1 MDCKLNLIVPA
12 LVNVFGYYTFTGT
25 PTRYVWS
32 SDLILLLV
40 QRCNKS
46 NTTITD
52 CTYITYRVL
61 EVFSVYKR
69 HKGNFETRIKVT
81 PFQLHKLDSGPK
93 EEVTL
98 TRNEGL
104 QIYEQLRMIR
114 CLEVRATE
122 LYRAQFVR
130 GFCHLYLG
138 QEACCVGLRL
148 AMRPKDSIIT
158 AYRCHGWA
166 YVMGLTPHEV
176 LAEMTGRKTGAVRGK
191 GGSMHMFCPQFY
203 GGNAIIGA
211 HVPVGT
217 GIAFAYKYRGEDG
230 MCFACYGDGAA
241 NQGQVFEAY
250 NIAKLWDL
258 PIVFVCE
265 NNLYAMGTASNRSSA
280 NPRFYTRC
288 DYIPGIWVD
297 GMDVLAVREAGRFAV
312 EWCSSGKG
320 PLIYELHTYRYS
332 GHSVSDPGTAY
343 RTREEVKNVRRSR
356 DPIELFKMHLLSSE
370 LATEEDIKEIDTK
383 AKDAMD
389 KAATKATED
398 PEPDLEELA
407 GDLHLRPAEKFARG
421 VGPWDKF
428 EVKSFNTPMQTL
440 P

>member
-81 PFQLHKLDSGPK
+81 
-93 EEVTL
+93 
-98 TRNEGL
+98 
-104 QIYEQLRMIR
+104 
-114 CLEVRATE
+114 
-122 LYRAQFVR
+122 
-130 GFCHLYLG
+130 
-138 QEACCVGLRL
+138 EACCVGLRL

-211 HVPVGT
+211 HQVPVGT

>member
-138 QEACCVGLRL
+138 Q
-148 AMRPKDSIIT
+148 
-158 AYRCHGWA
+158 
-166 YVMGLTPHEV
+166 
-176 LAEMTGRKTGAVRGK
+176 
-191 GGSMHMFCPQFY
+191 
-203 GGNAIIGA
+203 
-211 HVPVGT
+211 VPVGT

>member
-211 HVPVGT
+211 HV
-217 GIAFAYKYRGEDG
+217 
-230 MCFACYGDGAA
+230 
-241 NQGQVFEAY
+241 
-250 NIAKLWDL
+250 
-258 PIVFVCE
+258 
-265 NNLYAMGTASNRSSA
+265 
-280 NPRFYTRC
+280 
-288 DYIPGIWVD
+288 D